1 MVLGVLSNINFCCVW
16 CLQECT
22 HIQINLHWNYSLT
35 VFSLKKLNKIGH
47 PSHSSDPLSSVV
59 ISHNFTFSK
68 VIALGILW
76 FNYTYVSTYTCT
88 GTLSTAIMSCIGN
101 TLIKK
106 IIFYVQ
112 GIILYNWKREYNPT
126 DKYEM
131 WSMVIWSKVKVLS
144 LVGVIK
150 LRLAHLWSQDHFFTI
165 CIPLILSKR
174 DRDQKWVYCETKIKS
189 KFVLSF
195 KFPKPARLHKCTH

>member
-22 HIQINLHWNYSLT
+22 HIQITLHWNYSLT
-35 VFSLKKLNKIGH
+35 VFNLKKKLNKIGH
-47 PSHSSDPLSSVV
+47 PSYSSDPLSSVV

-88 GTLSTAIMSCIGN
+88 GTLSTAIMSGIGN

-106 IIFYVQ
+106 IIFNVQ
-112 GIILYNWKREYNPT
+112 GIILYNWKRDRIQQTNM
-126 DKYEM
+126 KC
-131 WSMVIWSKVKVLS
+131 V
-144 LVGVIK
+144 
-150 LRLAHLWSQDHFFTI
+150 LWSFEVR
-165 CIPLILSKR
+165 L
-174 DRDQKWVYCETKIKS
+174 KS
-189 KFVLSF
+189 C
-195 KFPKPARLHKCTH
+195 P